1 MNFQYSGASVAD
13 PCRRRRRTDTAP
25 TVTAPL
31 PAPHTPC
38 RPWRRALRAAVL
50 GLALGAAAATAV
62 AATSSPAAAVAE
74 IQRRLGSGQA
84 QAALEL
90 AERTAAAEPRLAAP
104 RFLQGVAL
112 MDLQRDDEALALFTA
127 FSQDWP
133 ELPDPLNNIALLHA
147 RAGRL
152 DAALGALQAA
162 LRADPAHRA
171 ARLNLA
177 EVHLALAVRAWDEAA
192 AAAPLD
198 AVRQRRLQAV
208 RALLSGAER

>member
-1 MNFQYSGASVAD
+1 M
-13 PCRRRRRTDTAP
+13 
-25 TVTAPL
+25 
-31 PAPHTPC
+31 
-38 RPWRRALRAAVL
+38 ALWQCALAAAVL
-50 GLALGAAAATAV
+50 IGPARPVEAAT
-62 AATSSPAAAVAE
+62 PAQAVAE

-84 QAALEL
+84 LAALEL

-152 DAALGALQAA
+152 DLALAALQGA
-162 LRADPAHRA
+162 LRADPGHRA
-171 ARLNLA
+171 SQLNLA
-177 EVHLALAVRAWDEAA
+177 ELHLALAVRAWEQAA
-192 AAAPLD
+192 ATAPLEPS
-198 AVRQRRLQAV
+198 RQRRLQTV
-208 RALLSGAER
+208 RTLLLDPGR